1 MRSFTIEETAFLAW
15 VYGEI
20 ARMSGTERFDTS
32 VQQLAHQ
39 WQELTGQELSPD
51 FHDFAVGVHGT
62 Q

>member
-20 ARMSGTERFDTS
+20 SRMSGSERFDTS
-32 VQQLAHQ
+32 A
-39 WQELTGQELSPD
+39 QELSDRWQDLTGEELGVD
-51 FHDFAVGVHGT
+51 FHDFAVTVHGS

>member
-20 ARMSGTERFDTS
+20 SRMSGSERFDTS
-32 VQQLAHQ
+32 VYQLAHE
-39 WQELTGQELSPD
+39 WQEMTGQELGSD
-51 FHDFAVGVHGT
+51 FHDFAVAVHGT

>member
-20 ARMSGTERFDTS
+20 ASMSGSERFDIDVNELASKWQDMTGEKLS
-32 VQQLAHQ
+32 VN
-39 WQELTGQELSPD
+39 
-51 FHDFAVGVHGT
+51 FHDFAVEVHAS